1 MKKKKKTSIN
11 DGDISLKKSEK
22 GQVNQNEEKEI
33 RNRTAKTNWLEN
45 GRITQKINDTKDGSL
60 GRSIKLINL

>member
-22 GQVNQNEEKEI
+22 GQVNQNEKEI

>member
-1 MKKKKKTSIN
+1 MLTLKMKKKKKTSIN

-33 RNRTAKTNWLEN
+33 RNRPAKTN
-45 GRITQKINDTKDGSL
+45 
-60 GRSIKLINL
+60 

>member
-1 MKKKKKTSIN
+1 MLTLKMKKKKKTSIN

-33 RNRTAKTNWLEN
+33 ITNMDKTLTWFIEAL
-45 GRITQKINDTKDGSL
+45 
-60 GRSIKLINL
+60 